1 MKIKFESKFAKDLK
15 KIKDKKL
22 LLNVKESINECK
34 LADSLSEI
42 NNLKKLKGYQTFYR
56 LKIGDYRIGI
66 EITNN
71 ELIFVRFLHR
81 KEVYRF
87 FP

>member
-1 MKIKFESKFAKDLK
+1 MKIKFETKFEKDIRA
-15 KIKDKKL
+15 IKDKKL
-22 LLNVKESINECK
+22 LAKLKEIILECK
-34 LADSLSEI
+34 IAETLNEI
-42 NNLKKLKGYQTFYR
+42 NNIKKMQGYQAFYR

-66 EITNN
+66 EMIEN

-81 KEVYRF
+81 KDIYRF